1 MDNFVKDL
9 IKQGNNHGTCVAM
22 KSRGLLIIGRSG
34 SGKSAVALALLGLGC
49 DLVCDDCVCLS
60 VEKRGEGGVEKS
72 EQTDVIIATPPARA
86 MGMAKPMIEARGIG
100 LLNAPL
106 TPLTAKTRLIAVVD
120 MDSASD
126 SRLPNREYAIL
137 QTSAQNAGQTARI
150 DLIRGANQP
159 NLHFALLQY
168 LIHGRGG

>member
-1 MDNFVKDL
+1 MDIIVKDL

-22 KSRGLLIIGRSG
+22 KCRGLLLIGRSG

-60 VEKRGEGGVEKS
+60 VEKGIEKS
-72 EQTDVIIATPPARA
+72 GQTDVIIATPPARA

-106 TPLTAKTRLIAVVD
+106 IPLTPLTAKTRLIAVVD

-126 SRLPNREYAIL
+126 SRLPPREYATL
-137 QTSAQNAGQTARI
+137 QTAKQTARI
-150 DLIRGANQP
+150 DLIRGANQM

>member
-1 MDNFVKDL
+1 MDIIVKDL

-22 KSRGLLIIGRSG
+22 KSHGLLIIGRSG
-34 SGKSAVALALLGLGC
+34 SGKSEVALALLGLGC

-60 VEKRGEGGVEKS
+60 VEKSGEKGMEKS
-72 EQTDVIIATPPARA
+72 GQTDVIIATAPA
-86 MGMAKPMIEARGIG
+86 GAKPMIEARGIG

-106 TPLTAKTRLIAVVD
+106 TPLTPKTRLIAVVD

-126 SRLPNREYAIL
+126 SRLPPREYAIL
-137 QTSAQNAGQTARI
+137 KTSVQNGGQTARI
-150 DLIRGANQP
+150 DLIRGANHA

>member
-1 MDNFVKDL
+1 MDIIVKDL

-60 VEKRGEGGVEKS
+60 VEKSGEKGVEKS

-126 SRLPNREYAIL
+126 SRLPAREYATL
-137 QTSAQNAGQTARI
+137 QTTKQTARI

>member
-1 MDNFVKDL
+1 MDIIVKDL

-22 KSRGLLIIGRSG
+22 KSRGLLIIGQSG
-34 SGKSAVALALLGLGC
+34 SGKSALALALLGLGC

-60 VEKRGEGGVEKS
+60 VEKGAEKS
-72 EQTDVIIATPPARA
+72 GQTDVIIATPPAT
-86 MGMAKPMIEARGIG
+86 AKPMIEARGIG

-120 MDSASD
+120 MDSASE
-126 SRLPNREYAIL
+126 SRLPPREYATL
-137 QTSAQNAGQTARI
+137 QNSRI
-150 DLIRGANQP
+150 DLIRGANHA

>member
-1 MDNFVKDL
+1 MDIIVKDL
-9 IKQGNNHGTCVAM
+9 IKQGNNHGTCVTM
-22 KSRGLLIIGRSG
+22 KSRGLLLIGRSG

-60 VEKRGEGGVEKS
+60 VEKGGEGGVEKS
-72 EQTDVIIATPPARA
+72 GQTDMIIATPPARA

-106 TPLTAKTRLIAVVD
+106 TPLSSKTRLIAVVD

-126 SRLPNREYAIL
+126 SRLPPREYATL
-137 QTSAQNAGQTARI
+137 QNARI
-150 DLIRGANQP
+150 DLIRGANHA

>member
-1 MDNFVKDL
+1 MDIFVKDL

-22 KSRGLLIIGRSG
+22 KSRGLLIVGQSG

-60 VEKRGEGGVEKS
+60 VEKGMEKS

-100 LLNAPL
+100 LLNAPM
-106 TPLTAKTRLIAVVD
+106 TPLSSKTRLIAVVD

-126 SRLPNREYAIL
+126 SRLPAREYATL
-137 QTSAQNAGQTARI
+137 QTTKQTARI

>member
-1 MDNFVKDL
+1 MGIIVKDL

-22 KSRGLLIIGRSG
+22 KSRGLLPGLLIVGQSG
-34 SGKSAVALALLGLGC
+34 SGKSALALALLGLGC

-60 VEKRGEGGVEKS
+60 VEKGVENS
-72 EQTDVIIATPPARA
+72 EQTDMIIATPPAE
-86 MGMAKPMIEARGIG
+86 AKPMIEARGIG
-100 LLNAPL
+100 LLNAPLIPL

-126 SRLPNREYAIL
+126 SRLPAREYATL
-137 QTSAQNAGQTARI
+137 QNSVQNGEQTARI

>member
-60 VEKRGEGGVEKS
+60 VEKGMENS
-72 EQTDVIIATPPARA
+72 EQTDMIIATAPARA
-86 MGMAKPMIEARGIG
+86 IGTAKPMIEARGIG

-106 TPLTAKTRLIAVVD
+106 TPLSSKTRLIAVVD

-126 SRLPNREYAIL
+126 SRLPPREYATL
-137 QTSAQNAGQTARI
+137 QTTKQTARI

>member
-1 MDNFVKDL
+1 MDIIVKDL

-22 KSRGLLIIGRSG
+22 KSRGLLIIGQSG
-34 SGKSAVALALLGLGC
+34 SGKSALALALLGLGC

-60 VEKRGEGGVEKS
+60 VEKGAEKS
-72 EQTDVIIATPPARA
+72 EQTDVIIATPPAT
-86 MGMAKPMIEARGIG
+86 AKPMIEARGIG

-126 SRLPNREYAIL
+126 SRLPNREYATL
-137 QTSAQNAGQTARI
+137 QNRGQTTRI

>member
-1 MDNFVKDL
+1 MDIFVKDL

-22 KSRGLLIIGRSG
+22 KSRGLLIIGQSG

-60 VEKRGEGGVEKS
+60 VEKGVEKL
-72 EQTDVIIATPPARA
+72 EQTDVIIATPPAT
-86 MGMAKPMIEARGIG
+86 AKPMIEARGIG

-126 SRLPNREYAIL
+126 SRLPNREYATL
-137 QTSAQNAGQTARI
+137 QNARI
-150 DLIRGANQP
+150 DLIRGANHA

>member
-1 MDNFVKDL
+1 MEN
-9 IKQGNNHGTCVAM
+9 
-22 KSRGLLIIGRSG
+22 
-34 SGKSAVALALLGLGC
+34 
-49 DLVCDDCVCLS
+49 
-60 VEKRGEGGVEKS
+60 S
-72 EQTDVIIATPPARA
+72 EQTDVIIATPPAT
-86 MGMAKPMIEARGIG
+86 AKPMIEARGIG
-100 LLNAPL
+100 LLNAPLIPL

-126 SRLPNREYAIL
+126 SRLPAREYATL
-137 QTSAQNAGQTARI
+137 QNARI

>member
-1 MDNFVKDL
+1 MDIIVKDL

-60 VEKRGEGGVEKS
+60 VEKLGEGMEKS
-72 EQTDVIIATPPARA
+72 EQTDVIIATPPAT
-86 MGMAKPMIEARGIG
+86 AKPMIEARGIG

-126 SRLPNREYAIL
+126 SRLPNREYATL
-137 QTSAQNAGQTARI
+137 QNGGQTSVQTARI
-150 DLIRGANQP
+150 DLIRGANQM

>member
-9 IKQGNNHGTCVAM
+9 IKQGNNHGTCVAI

-34 SGKSAVALALLGLGC
+34 SGKSALALALLGLGC

-60 VEKRGEGGVEKS
+60 VEKGVEKS
-72 EQTDVIIATPPARA
+72 GQTDVIIATPPAT
-86 MGMAKPMIEARGIG
+86 AKPMIEARGIG

-106 TPLTAKTRLIAVVD
+106 TPLSSKTRLIAVVD

-126 SRLPNREYAIL
+126 SRLPAREYATL
-137 QTSAQNAGQTARI
+137 QNSRI
-150 DLIRGANQP
+150 DLIRGANQM

>member
-1 MDNFVKDL
+1 MDIFVKDL

-22 KSRGLLIIGRSG
+22 KSRGLLIIGQSG

-60 VEKRGEGGVEKS
+60 VEKGGGKS

-86 MGMAKPMIEARGIG
+86 IGMAKPMIEVRGIG

-106 TPLTAKTRLIAVVD
+106 TPLSSKTRLIAVVD
-120 MDSASD
+120 MDSVSD
-126 SRLPNREYAIL
+126 SRLPAREYATL
-137 QTSAQNAGQTARI
+137 QNRGQNAGQTARI

>member
-9 IKQGNNHGTCVAM
+9 IKQGNNHGTCIAM
-22 KSRGLLIIGRSG
+22 ESRGLLIIGQSG

-60 VEKRGEGGVEKS
+60 VEKGVEEGVEKS
-72 EQTDVIIATPPARA
+72 GQTDVIIATPPAT
-86 MGMAKPMIEARGIG
+86 AKGMIEARGIG

-126 SRLPNREYAIL
+126 SRLPAREYATL
-137 QTSAQNAGQTARI
+137 QTTKQTARI

>member
-1 MDNFVKDL
+1 MDIFVKDL
-9 IKQGNNHGTCVAM
+9 IKQGNNHGTCVAI

-60 VEKRGEGGVEKS
+60 VEKGIEKS
-72 EQTDVIIATPPARA
+72 GQTDMIIATAPA
-86 MGMAKPMIEARGIG
+86 GAKPMIEARGIG
-100 LLNAPL
+100 LLNAPLTPL

-126 SRLPNREYAIL
+126 SRLPAREYATL
-137 QTSAQNAGQTARI
+137 QTAKQTARI

>member
-34 SGKSAVALALLGLGC
+34 SGKSALALALLGLGC

-60 VEKRGEGGVEKS
+60 VEKGMEKS
-72 EQTDVIIATPPARA
+72 EQTDVIIAMPPAT
-86 MGMAKPMIEARGIG
+86 AKPMIEARGIG

-126 SRLPNREYAIL
+126 SRLPAREYATL
-137 QTSAQNAGQTARI
+137 QNSRI

-168 LIHGRGG
+168 LIHGRGE

>member
-34 SGKSAVALALLGLGC
+34 SGKSALALALLGLGC

-60 VEKRGEGGVEKS
+60 VEKSG
-72 EQTDVIIATPPARA
+72 QTDVIIATPPAT
-86 MGMAKPMIEARGIG
+86 AKPMIEARGIG
-100 LLNAPL
+100 LLNAPLIPL

-126 SRLPNREYAIL
+126 SRLPAREYATL
-137 QTSAQNAGQTARI
+137 QNARI

>member
-1 MDNFVKDL
+1 MDIFVKDL

-22 KSRGLLIIGRSG
+22 KCRGLLIIGRSG
-34 SGKSAVALALLGLGC
+34 SGKSALALALLGLGC

-60 VEKRGEGGVEKS
+60 VEKGMEKS
-72 EQTDVIIATPPARA
+72 EQTDVIIATPPAT
-86 MGMAKPMIEARGIG
+86 AKPMIEARGIG
-100 LLNAPL
+100 LLNAPLL

-126 SRLPNREYAIL
+126 SRLPAREYATL
-137 QTSAQNAGQTARI
+137 QTAKQTARI
-150 DLIRGANQP
+150 DLIRGANHA

>member
-1 MDNFVKDL
+1 MDIFVKDL

-22 KSRGLLIIGRSG
+22 KCRGLLIIGQSG

-60 VEKRGEGGVEKS
+60 VEKGMEKS
-72 EQTDVIIATPPARA
+72 GQTDMIIATPPARA

-106 TPLTAKTRLIAVVD
+106 TPLTIKTRLIAVVD

-126 SRLPNREYAIL
+126 SRLPPREYATL
-137 QTSAQNAGQTARI
+137 QNGGQTARI

>member
-9 IKQGNNHGTCVAM
+9 IKQGNNHGTCVAI

-60 VEKRGEGGVEKS
+60 VEKGIEKS
-72 EQTDVIIATPPARA
+72 GQTDMIIATAPA
-86 MGMAKPMIEARGIG
+86 GAKPMIEARGIG
-100 LLNAPL
+100 LLNAPLTPL

-126 SRLPNREYAIL
+126 SRLPAREYATL
-137 QTSAQNAGQTARI
+137 QTAKQTARI

>member
-1 MDNFVKDL
+1 MDIIVKDL

-34 SGKSAVALALLGLGC
+34 SGKSALALALLGLGC

-60 VEKRGEGGVEKS
+60 VENSGEGVENS
-72 EQTDVIIATPPARA
+72 EQTDVIIATPPAT
-86 MGMAKPMIEARGIG
+86 AKPIIEARGIG

-120 MDSASD
+120 MDSASE
-126 SRLPNREYAIL
+126 SRLPAREYATL
-137 QTSAQNAGQTARI
+137 QTARI
-150 DLIRGANQP
+150 DLIRGANQM

>member
-1 MDNFVKDL
+1 MDIIVKDL

-60 VEKRGEGGVEKS
+60 VENLGKNS
-72 EQTDVIIATPPARA
+72 EQTDVIIATPPAT
-86 MGMAKPMIEARGIG
+86 AKPMIEARGIG

-126 SRLPNREYAIL
+126 SRLPPREYATL
-137 QTSAQNAGQTARI
+137 QNSRI

>member
-1 MDNFVKDL
+1 MDIIVKDL

-34 SGKSAVALALLGLGC
+34 SGKSALALALLGLGC

-60 VEKRGEGGVEKS
+60 VEKS
-72 EQTDVIIATPPARA
+72 EQTDVIIATPPAT
-86 MGMAKPMIEARGIG
+86 AKPMIEARGIG

-106 TPLTAKTRLIAVVD
+106 TPLTAKIRVIAVVD
-120 MDSASD
+120 MDSTSD
-126 SRLPNREYAIL
+126 SRLPAREYATL
-137 QTSAQNAGQTARI
+137 QNSVQNGGQTARI

-168 LIHGRGG
+168 LIHGRGE

>member
-1 MDNFVKDL
+1 MDIIVKDL

-60 VEKRGEGGVEKS
+60 LEKKGEKS
-72 EQTDVIIATPPARA
+72 EQTDVIIATPPAT
-86 MGMAKPMIEARGIG
+86 AKGMIEARGIG

-120 MDSASD
+120 MDSARA
-126 SRLPNREYAIL
+126 SRLPPREYAIL
-137 QTSAQNAGQTARI
+137 KPSVQNGGQTARI

>member
-1 MDNFVKDL
+1 MDIIVKDL

-60 VEKRGEGGVEKS
+60 VEKGDGKIGTNGCDNCHATRYGKTDDRGTGDRFIKRPPDSLDRQNPPNSRCGYGLR
-72 EQTDVIIATPPARA
+72 QRLPPA
-86 MGMAKPMIEARGIG
+86 
-100 LLNAPL
+100 
-106 TPLTAKTRLIAVVD
+106 T
-120 MDSASD
+120 
-126 SRLPNREYAIL
+126 REYATL
-137 QTSAQNAGQTARI
+137 QNSVQNGGQTARI

>member
-1 MDNFVKDL
+1 MDIIVKDL
-9 IKQGNNHGTCVAM
+9 LKLGANHASCVSYTKAQGGAGEG
-22 KSRGLLIIGRSG
+22 RGLLIIGRSG

-60 VEKRGEGGVEKS
+60 VEKGVENS

-120 MDSASD
+120 MDSASE
-126 SRLPNREYAIL
+126 SRLPPREYATL
-137 QTSAQNAGQTARI
+137 QNSRI
-150 DLIRGANQP
+150 DLIRGANQM

>member
-1 MDNFVKDL
+1 MDIFVKDL
-9 IKQGNNHGTCVAM
+9 LKQGNNHGTCVAM

-60 VEKRGEGGVEKS
+60 VEKS

-106 TPLTAKTRLIAVVD
+106 TPLTPLTAKTRLIAVVD

-126 SRLPNREYAIL
+126 SRLPAREYATL
-137 QTSAQNAGQTARI
+137 QNSRI

>member
-1 MDNFVKDL
+1 M
-9 IKQGNNHGTCVAM
+9 
-22 KSRGLLIIGRSG
+22 
-34 SGKSAVALALLGLGC
+34 
-49 DLVCDDCVCLS
+49 
-60 VEKRGEGGVEKS
+60 EKS
-72 EQTDVIIATPPARA
+72 EQTDVIIATPPAT
-86 MGMAKPMIEARGIG
+86 AKPMIEARGIG

-126 SRLPNREYAIL
+126 SRLPTREYATL
-137 QTSAQNAGQTARI
+137 QNSVQNGGQTARI

>member
-1 MDNFVKDL
+1 
-9 IKQGNNHGTCVAM
+9 
-22 KSRGLLIIGRSG
+22 
-34 SGKSAVALALLGLGC
+34 
-49 DLVCDDCVCLS
+49 
-60 VEKRGEGGVEKS
+60 
-72 EQTDVIIATPPARA
+72 
-86 MGMAKPMIEARGIG
+86 MIEARGIG

-106 TPLTAKTRLIAVVD
+106 TPLSSKTRLIAVVD

-126 SRLPNREYAIL
+126 SRLPPREYATL
-137 QTSAQNAGQTARI
+137 QNQGQNARI

>member
-1 MDNFVKDL
+1 MYIIVKDL

-22 KSRGLLIIGRSG
+22 KCRGLLIIGRSG

-60 VEKRGEGGVEKS
+60 VENSGEEGVENS
-72 EQTDVIIATPPARA
+72 GQTDVIIATPPAE
-86 MGMAKPMIEARGIG
+86 AKPMIEARGIG

-126 SRLPNREYAIL
+126 SRLPAREYATL
-137 QTSAQNAGQTARI
+137 QTAKQTARI

>member
-1 MDNFVKDL
+1 MDIIVKDL

-22 KSRGLLIIGRSG
+22 KSRGLLIIGQSG

-60 VEKRGEGGVEKS
+60 VEKGVEGGVGTS
-72 EQTDVIIATPPARA
+72 DQSDMIIATPPARA

-120 MDSASD
+120 MVSASD
-126 SRLPNREYAIL
+126 SRLPPREYATL
-137 QTSAQNAGQTARI
+137 QNGGQTARF

>member
-1 MDNFVKDL
+1 M
-9 IKQGNNHGTCVAM
+9 
-22 KSRGLLIIGRSG
+22 
-34 SGKSAVALALLGLGC
+34 ALALLGLGC

-60 VEKRGEGGVEKS
+60 VEKGMEKL

-106 TPLTAKTRLIAVVD
+106 IPLTAKTRLIAVVD
-120 MDSASD
+120 MDSASET
-126 SRLPNREYAIL
+126 RLPAREYATL
-137 QTSAQNAGQTARI
+137 QTAKQTARI

-168 LIHGRGG
+168 LIHGRSG

>member
-1 MDNFVKDL
+1 MDIFVKDL

-22 KSRGLLIIGRSG
+22 KSRGLLIIGQSG

-60 VEKRGEGGVEKS
+60 VEKRGKNS

-120 MDSASD
+120 MDSS
-126 SRLPNREYAIL
+126 SETRLPAREYATL
-137 QTSAQNAGQTARI
+137 QTSVQTARI
-150 DLIRGANQP
+150 DLIRGANQQ

>member
-1 MDNFVKDL
+1 MDIFVKDL

-22 KSRGLLIIGRSG
+22 KCRGLLIIGQSG

-60 VEKRGEGGVEKS
+60 VEKGVENSGEGGVEKS
-72 EQTDVIIATPPARA
+72 EQTDVIIATAPARA

-106 TPLTAKTRLIAVVD
+106 TAKTRLIAVVD

-126 SRLPNREYAIL
+126 SRLPAREYATL
-137 QTSAQNAGQTARI
+137 QTSVQTARI

>member
-1 MDNFVKDL
+1 MDIFVKDL

-22 KSRGLLIIGRSG
+22 KSRGLLIIGQSG

-60 VEKRGEGGVEKS
+60 VEKGGENS

-106 TPLTAKTRLIAVVD
+106 TPLSAKTRLIAVVD
-120 MDSASD
+120 MDSASE
-126 SRLPNREYAIL
+126 SRLPPREYATL
-137 QTSAQNAGQTARI
+137 QTTKQTARI

>member
-1 MDNFVKDL
+1 MDIIVKDL

-22 KSRGLLIIGRSG
+22 KSRGLLIIGQSG

-60 VEKRGEGGVEKS
+60 VEKGMEKS
-72 EQTDVIIATPPARA
+72 EQTDVIIATAPA
-86 MGMAKPMIEARGIG
+86 GAKPMIEARGIG
-100 LLNAPL
+100 LLNAPLIPL

-126 SRLPNREYAIL
+126 SRLPAREYATL
-137 QTSAQNAGQTARI
+137 QNSRI
-150 DLIRGANQP
+150 DLIRGANHA

-168 LIHGRGG
+168 LIHGRGE

>member
-1 MDNFVKDL
+1 MDIFVKDL

-34 SGKSAVALALLGLGC
+34 AGKSAVALALLGLGF

-60 VEKRGEGGVEKS
+60 VEKGMEKS
-72 EQTDVIIATPPARA
+72 GQTDVIIATAPA
-86 MGMAKPMIEARGIG
+86 GAKPMIEARGIG

-106 TPLTAKTRLIAVVD
+106 TPLSSKTRLIAVVD

-126 SRLPNREYAIL
+126 SRLPAREYATL
-137 QTSAQNAGQTARI
+137 QTSVQNAGQTARI